1 MFAYK
6 AVVEVHSKV
15 NLWLSINRYTG
26 ARYFFSR
33 FEFRTLFH
41 FGGICTQIIFYFQL
55 DYIWC
60 FIRQLLVE

>member
-1 MFAYK
+1 MFEEVNMFAYK

-41 FGGICTQIIFYFQL
+41 LEEF
-55 DYIWC
+55 
-60 FIRQLLVE
+60 VHK